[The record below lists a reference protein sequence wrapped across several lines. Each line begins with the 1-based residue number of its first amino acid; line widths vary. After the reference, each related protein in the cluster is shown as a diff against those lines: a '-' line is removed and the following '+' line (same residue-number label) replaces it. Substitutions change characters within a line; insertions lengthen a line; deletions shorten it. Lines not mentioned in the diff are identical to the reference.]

1 MVNKISTI
9 FNKLESL
16 EKELQRLKV
25 KAFFDL
31 PKKKQKYIYP
41 EKLIRGSIR
50 NLRKTIWQERYA
62 QKI

>member
-1 MVNKISTI
+1 MANKISTI

-31 PKKKQKYIYP
+31 PKKNMYP
-41 EKLIRGSIR
+41 IKFSKKSLTTL
-50 NLRKTIWQERYA
+50 N
-62 QKI
+62 